1 MTRLELHP
9 LPGAKRAAEV
19 AELVARLHG
28 ERRRVVVWVSDEGR
42 LRILDDFLWTAD
54 KLAFL
59 PHAVWAEGI
68 DVADEPV
75 VLVCRPVNPNRAAVL
90 VVGDGLPPLDWAAGF
105 DEVHDLVAPGDAGDE
120 RRSHWQQLPQ
130 GGLGGDVDR

>member
-1 MTRLELHP
+1 M
-9 LPGAKRAAEV
+9 
-19 AELVARLHG
+19 ARLHG

-54 KLAFL
+54 KLGFL
-59 PHAVWAEGI
+59 PHAVAAEGV
-68 DVADEPV
+68 DMTGEPA

-105 DEVHDLVAPGDAGDE
+105 DEVHDLVTPDAAGDE
-120 RRSHWQQLPQ
+120 RRVHWQALLP
-130 GGLGGDVDR
+130 GGSAGGGSSP

>member
-1 MTRLELHP
+1 VTRLELHS

-59 PHAVWAEGI
+59 PHAVWAEGV
-68 DVADEPV
+68 DMADEPV

-90 VVGDGLPPLDWAAGF
+90 VVGDGLPPLGWAAGF
-105 DEVHDLVAPGDAGDE
+105 DEVHDLVAPDAAGDE
-120 RRSHWQQLPQ
+120 RRAHWRQLPQ
-130 GGLGGDVDR
+130 GGPGGDVDR

>member
-1 MTRLELHP
+1 M
-9 LPGAKRAAEV
+9 
-19 AELVARLHG
+19 ARLHG

-105 DEVHDLVAPGDAGDE
+105 DEVHDLVAPDAAGDE
-120 RRSHWQQLPQ
+120 RRAHWQPLLP
-130 GGLGGDVDR
+130 GGSSGGGSSP

>member
-1 MTRLELHP
+1 VTRLELHP

-19 AELVARLHG
+19 AQLLARLHR

-42 LRILDDFLWTAD
+42 MKILDDFLWTAD
-54 KLAFL
+54 KLGFL
-59 PHAVWAEGI
+59 PHAVAAEAVDMAG
-68 DVADEPV
+68 EPV

-105 DEVHDLVAPGDAGDE
+105 DEVHDLVAPGAPGEE
-120 RRSHWQQLPQ
+120 RRAHWQQLPRADAA
-130 GGLGGDVDR
+130 GGPRR

>member
-1 MTRLELHP
+1 VTRLELHP

-19 AELVARLHG
+19 AELVAKLHG
-28 ERRRVVVWVSDEGR
+28 ERRPVVVWVSDEDR

-54 KLAFL
+54 KLGFL
-59 PHAVWAEGI
+59 PHAVAAEGV
-68 DVADEPV
+68 DMAGEPV

-105 DEVHDLVAPGDAGDE
+105 DEVHDLVAAGAAGDE
-120 RRSHWQQLPQ
+120 RRVHWQPLLP
-130 GGLGGDVDR
+130 GGAGGGPSP

>member
-1 MTRLELHP
+1 M
-9 LPGAKRAAEV
+9 
-19 AELVARLHG
+19 ARLHG

-105 DEVHDLVAPGDAGDE
+105 DEVHDLVAPDAAGDE
-120 RRSHWQQLPQ
+120 RRAHWQPLLPC
-130 GGLGGDVDR
+130 GAGRDPSP

>member
-1 MTRLELHP
+1 MARLELHP

-19 AELVARLHG
+19 ADLVARLHG
-28 ERRRVVVWVSDEGR
+28 ERRRVVIWVSDDGR
-42 LRILDDFLWTAD
+42 MRILDDFLWTSD

-59 PHAVWAEGI
+59 PHAVWAEGA

-75 VLVCRPVNPNRAAVL
+75 VLVCRPANPNRAEVL

-105 DEVHDLVAPGDAGDE
+105 DEVHDLVAPGEPGEE
-120 RRSHWQQLPQ
+120 RRAYWKQLSPS
-130 GGLGGDVDR
+130 GPNGDADR

>member
-1 MTRLELHP
+1 VTRLELHP

-19 AELVARLHG
+19 AELVARLHR

-54 KLAFL
+54 RLGFV
-59 PHAVWAEGI
+59 PHAVAAEGV
-68 DVADEPV
+68 DVAGEPV
-75 VLVCRPVNPNRAAVL
+75 VLVCRPVNPNCAAVL

-105 DEVHDLVAPGDAGDE
+105 DEVHDLVAPDAAGDE
-120 RRSHWQQLPQ
+120 RRAHWRQLLA
-130 GGLGGDVDR
+130 GGAGGGPGP

>member
-19 AELVARLHG
+19 AELVARLHRQ
-28 ERRRVVVWVSDEGR
+28 RRPIVVWVSDEDR

-54 KLAFL
+54 KLGFL
-59 PHAVWAEGI
+59 PHAVAAEGV
-68 DVADEPV
+68 DMAGEPV

-105 DEVHDLVAPGDAGDE
+105 DEVHDLVAPDAAGDE
-120 RRSHWQQLPQ
+120 RRAHWQQLLPD
-130 GGLGGDVDR
+130 GAGRGPSP

>member
-19 AELVARLHG
+19 ADLVAKLQG
-28 ERRRVVVWVSDEGR
+28 ERRRVVIWVSDEGR
-42 LRILDDFLWTAD
+42 MRILDDFLWTSD

-59 PHAVWAEGI
+59 PHAVWAEGV
-68 DVADEPV
+68 DVTDEPV
-75 VLVCRPVNPNRAAVL
+75 VLVSRPMNPNRAEVL

-105 DEVHDLVAPGDAGDE
+105 AEVHDLVAPGEAGEE
-120 RRSHWQQLPQ
+120 RRAFWRQLPQ
-130 GGLGGDVDR
+130 SGPDEESTE